1 MLIKLPIIL
10 NNKIDIINFKI
21 NKFENKFIIKPLI
34 ENKNDLYQCMVTNKE
49 FCMNKFHIK
58 FPYEIT
64 IIDNKYLFSNYF
76 FITAILNGFECEL
89 NFFSNILINIDK
101 HFNKKVTFYKIDYLL
116 NNIASI
122 TKKCNILIESKK
134 KFEDLGE
141 MATYLDG
148 QLTISLNLI
157 YLLLYKFPQNCSKDF
172 KDSNLREFIPKKI
185 INCLNLIK
193 NYKINFK
200 GNEDNSVLTHIDNII
215 NKKIQVQSLKKN
227 TYFFFELKENK
238 IIKMKIQSMDNTTET
253 VLLEDGRLIDSNI
266 CKVYSYNPKFLNQIN
281 LNYLIMELLKYDYKF
296 RLLISSRLFKKDEQP
311 ITNIINYIYL
321 DKTNYIYLSSLR
333 NLHFCFNNI
342 DKDHY
347 NDMEQNLELKILE
360 DGITNCEFVNYLHK
374 KYADDFSSKLEVL
387 RILFNKYTFPLAFNK
402 KKLNEN
408 FEVIIYFS
416 FLNINDIVKLVDKDK
431 IYLDNSILEIVP
443 VKLKNLYF
451 NLMKTYYQYNNGSL
465 ENITYNFKYYQDYIY
480 IYVIKNIIQG
490 NSIIS
495 NLFTNKEMYI
505 KMIDVYQRNF
515 ILLQLIND
523 LKWSNLSKRLDYIH
537 YIFKNDHLIYYQN
550 KLNKNL
556 FGDSIDYKIKNI
568 ILDKFSMYK
577 YLKQE
582 KDFIK
587 WTKFIKNNIN
597 ELYEKKISI
606 SDADLILLGKLIYK
620 LYNVQVQDLKDSK
633 YMDLINFCQKN
644 KKLILSDNRINLMIR
659 EKFNSIQFSLNLG
672 FFAKHLNFSIVSDQ
686 KIELE
691 ENIEINTINLQLK
704 KVTKKYYKYKGKYM
718 KTKNTTC
725 SSSYQI

>member
-34 ENKNDLYQCMVTNKE
+34 ENKDDLYQFMITNKE
-49 FCMNKFHIK
+49 FCMNTFHIK

-76 FITAILNGFECEL
+76 FITSILNGFHCEL
-89 NFFSNILINIDK
+89 NFFSNLLINIEK
-101 HFNKKVTFYKIDYLL
+101 HFNKKLNFFKLDYLL
-116 NNIASI
+116 NNVANI
-122 TKKCNILIESKK
+122 TKKCNILIETKK
-134 KFEDLGE
+134 KFEDLKE
-141 MATYLDG
+141 MESYLDT

-172 KDSNLREFIPKKI
+172 KESAIKEFIPNKI

-200 GNEDNSVLTHIDNII
+200 GNEDNPVLNHIDNIV
-215 NKKIQVQSLKKN
+215 NNKIQVYALKKN
-227 TYFFFELKENK
+227 NYFFFQLNENK
-238 IIKMKIQSMDNTTET
+238 IIKMKVQSMNNNTET
-253 VLLEDGRLIDSNI
+253 LLLEDGRLLDNNI
-266 CKVYSYNPKFLNQIN
+266 YKVYSYNPKFLDQVN
-281 LNYLIMELLKYDYKF
+281 LNHLIMELLKHDYHF
-296 RLLISSRLFKKDEQP
+296 RLLISSRLFKKEEQT

-321 DKTNYIYLSSLR
+321 DKSNYIYLSSLR

-342 DKDHY
+342 EKDYY
-347 NDMEQNLELKILE
+347 NNIEQNLEFKILE
-360 DGITNCEFVNYLHK
+360 DGITNCEFITYLHK
-374 KYADDFSSKLEVL
+374 KYTDDLSSKLDIL
-387 RILFNKYTFPLAFNK
+387 KILFNKYTFPLAFNK

-408 FEVIIYFS
+408 FEAIIYFS
-416 FLNINDIVKLVDKDK
+416 FLNINDIVKIVEGDK

-451 NLMKTYYQYNNGSL
+451 NLTKTYYQYTLCSL

-480 IYVIKNIIQG
+480 IYVIKNIIQ
-490 NSIIS
+490 NNTIIT
-495 NLFTNKEMYI
+495 NLFTNKEI
-505 KMIDVYQRNF
+505 FAKMIDTYQRNF
-515 ILLQLIND
+515 ILLQLVND
-523 LKWSNLSKRLDYIH
+523 LNWSNLSKRLDYLH
-537 YIFKNDHLIYYQN
+537 YIFKNENLIYYQN

-556 FGDSIDYKIKNI
+556 FGDTIDYKIKNI

-577 YLKQE
+577 YLKKE

-597 ELYEKKISI
+597 ELYEKKISV
-606 SDADLILLGKLIYK
+606 SDADLILLGKLIHK
-620 LYNVQVQDLKDSK
+620 LYNVEVQDLKDSK
-633 YMDLINFCQKN
+633 YIDLVNFCQKN

-672 FFAKHLNFSIVSDQ
+672 FFAKHLNFSNNIEQ

-691 ENIEINTINLQLK
+691 ENIEINTINMQLK

-718 KTKNTTC
+718 RTKTTTC
-725 SSSYQI
+725 SSSFQI

>member
-21 NKFENKFIIKPLI
+21 NKFENKFIIKPLT
-34 ENKNDLYQCMVTNKE
+34 ENKDDLYQFMVTNKE
-49 FCMNKFHIK
+49 FCMNTFHIK

-76 FITAILNGFECEL
+76 FITSILNGFHCEL
-89 NFFSNILINIDK
+89 NFFSNILINIEK
-101 HFNKKVTFYKIDYLL
+101 HFNKKLNFFKLDYLL
-116 NNIASI
+116 NNVANI
-122 TKKCNILIESKK
+122 TKKCNILIETKK
-134 KFEDLGE
+134 KFEDLKE
-141 MATYLDG
+141 MESYLDT

-172 KDSNLREFIPKKI
+172 KESAIKEFIPNKI

-200 GNEDNSVLTHIDNII
+200 GNEDIPILNHIDNIV
-215 NKKIQVQSLKKN
+215 NNKIQVYALKKN
-227 TYFFFELKENK
+227 NYFFFQLNENK
-238 IIKMKIQSMDNTTET
+238 IIKMKVQSMNNNTET
-253 VLLEDGRLIDSNI
+253 LLLEDGRLLDNNI
-266 CKVYSYNPKFLNQIN
+266 YKVYSYNPKFLDQVN
-281 LNYLIMELLKYDYKF
+281 LNHLIMELLKHDYHF
-296 RLLISSRLFKKDEQP
+296 RLLISSRLFKKEEQS

-321 DKTNYIYLSSLR
+321 DKSNYIYLSSLR

-342 DKDHY
+342 EKDYY
-347 NDMEQNLELKILE
+347 NNIEQNLEFKILE
-360 DGITNCEFVNYLHK
+360 DDITNYEFITYLHK
-374 KYADDFSSKLEVL
+374 KYTDDFSSKLDIL
-387 RILFNKYTFPLAFNK
+387 KILFNKYTFPLAFNK

-408 FEVIIYFS
+408 FEAIIYFS
-416 FLNINDIVKLVDKDK
+416 FLNINDIVKIVEGDK

-451 NLMKTYYQYNNGSL
+451 NLTKTYYQYKLCSL

-480 IYVIKNIIQG
+480 IYVIKNIIQ
-490 NSIIS
+490 NNTIIT
-495 NLFTNKEMYI
+495 NLFTNKEI
-505 KMIDVYQRNF
+505 FAKMIDIYQRNF
-515 ILLQLIND
+515 ILLQLVND
-523 LKWSNLSKRLDYIH
+523 LNWSNLSKRLDYLH
-537 YIFKNDHLIYYQN
+537 YIFKNENLIYYQN

-556 FGDSIDYKIKNI
+556 FDDTIDYKIKNI

-577 YLKQE
+577 YLKKE

-597 ELYEKKISI
+597 ELYEKKISV
-606 SDADLILLGKLIYK
+606 SDADLILLGKLIHK
-620 LYNVQVQDLKDSK
+620 LYNVEVQDLKDSK
-633 YMDLINFCQKN
+633 YIDLVNFCQKN

-672 FFAKHLNFSIVSDQ
+672 FFAKHLNFSNNIEQ

-691 ENIEINTINLQLK
+691 ENIEINTINMQLK

-718 KTKNTTC
+718 RTKTTTC
-725 SSSYQI
+725 SSSFQI

>member
-21 NKFENKFIIKPLI
+21 NKFENKFIIKPLT
-34 ENKNDLYQCMVTNKE
+34 ENKDDLYQFMVTNKE
-49 FCMNKFHIK
+49 FCMNTFHIK

-76 FITAILNGFECEL
+76 FITSILNGFHCEL
-89 NFFSNILINIDK
+89 NFFSNILINIEK
-101 HFNKKVTFYKIDYLL
+101 HFNKKLNFFKLDYLL
-116 NNIASI
+116 NNVANI
-122 TKKCNILIESKK
+122 TKKCNILIETKK
-134 KFEDLGE
+134 KFEDLKE
-141 MATYLDG
+141 MESYLDT

-172 KDSNLREFIPKKI
+172 KESAIKEFIPNKI

-200 GNEDNSVLTHIDNII
+200 GNEDNSVLNHIDNIV
-215 NKKIQVQSLKKN
+215 NNKIQVYALKKN
-227 TYFFFELKENK
+227 NYFFFQLNENK
-238 IIKMKIQSMDNTTET
+238 IIKMKVQSMNNNTET
-253 VLLEDGRLIDSNI
+253 LLLEDGRLLDNNI
-266 CKVYSYNPKFLNQIN
+266 YKVYSYNPKFLDQVN
-281 LNYLIMELLKYDYKF
+281 LNHLIMELLKHDYHF
-296 RLLISSRLFKKDEQP
+296 RLLISSRLFKKEEQS

-321 DKTNYIYLSSLR
+321 DKSNYIYLSSLR

-342 DKDHY
+342 EKDYY
-347 NDMEQNLELKILE
+347 NNIEQNLEFKILE
-360 DGITNCEFVNYLHK
+360 DDITNYEFITYLHK
-374 KYADDFSSKLEVL
+374 KYTDDFSSKLDIL
-387 RILFNKYTFPLAFNK
+387 KILFNKYTFPLAFNK

-408 FEVIIYFS
+408 FEAIIYFS
-416 FLNINDIVKLVDKDK
+416 FLNINDIVKIVEGDK

-451 NLMKTYYQYNNGSL
+451 NLTKTYYQYKLCSL

-480 IYVIKNIIQG
+480 IYVIKNIIQ
-490 NSIIS
+490 NNTIIT
-495 NLFTNKEMYI
+495 NLFTNKEI
-505 KMIDVYQRNF
+505 FAKMIDIYQRNF
-515 ILLQLIND
+515 ILLQLVND
-523 LKWSNLSKRLDYIH
+523 LNWSNLSKRLDYLH
-537 YIFKNDHLIYYQN
+537 YIFKNENLIYYQN

-556 FGDSIDYKIKNI
+556 FDDTIDYKIKNI

-577 YLKQE
+577 YLKKE

-597 ELYEKKISI
+597 ELYEKKISV
-606 SDADLILLGKLIYK
+606 SDADLILLGKLIHK
-620 LYNVQVQDLKDSK
+620 LYNVEVQDLKDSK
-633 YMDLINFCQKN
+633 YIDLVNFCQKN

-672 FFAKHLNFSIVSDQ
+672 FFAKHLNFSNNIEQ

-691 ENIEINTINLQLK
+691 ENIEINTINMQLK

-718 KTKNTTC
+718 RTKTTTC
-725 SSSYQI
+725 SSSFQI

>member
-21 NKFENKFIIKPLI
+21 NKFENKFIIKPLT
-34 ENKNDLYQCMVTNKE
+34 ENKDDLYQFMVTNKE
-49 FCMNKFHIK
+49 FCMNTFHIK

-76 FITAILNGFECEL
+76 FITSILNGFHCEL
-89 NFFSNILINIDK
+89 NFFSNILINIEK
-101 HFNKKVTFYKIDYLL
+101 HFNKKLNFFKLDYLL
-116 NNIASI
+116 NHVANI
-122 TKKCNILIESKK
+122 TKKCNILIETKK
-134 KFEDLGE
+134 KFEDLKE
-141 MATYLDG
+141 MESYLDT

-172 KDSNLREFIPKKI
+172 KESAIKEFIPNKI

-200 GNEDNSVLTHIDNII
+200 GNEDIPILNHIDNIV
-215 NKKIQVQSLKKN
+215 NNKIQVYALKKN
-227 TYFFFELKENK
+227 NYFFFQLNENK
-238 IIKMKIQSMDNTTET
+238 IIKMKVQSMNNNTET
-253 VLLEDGRLIDSNI
+253 LLLEDGRLLDNNI
-266 CKVYSYNPKFLNQIN
+266 YKVYSYNPKFLDQVN
-281 LNYLIMELLKYDYKF
+281 LNHLIMELLKHDYHF
-296 RLLISSRLFKKDEQP
+296 RLLISSRLFKKEEQS

-321 DKTNYIYLSSLR
+321 DKSNYIYLSSLR

-342 DKDHY
+342 EKDYY
-347 NDMEQNLELKILE
+347 NNIEQNLEFKILE
-360 DGITNCEFVNYLHK
+360 DDITNYEFITYLHK
-374 KYADDFSSKLEVL
+374 KYTDDFSSKLDIL
-387 RILFNKYTFPLAFNK
+387 KILFNKYTFPLAFNK

-408 FEVIIYFS
+408 FEAIIYFS
-416 FLNINDIVKLVDKDK
+416 FLNINNIVKIVEGDK

-451 NLMKTYYQYNNGSL
+451 NLTKTYYQYKLCSL

-480 IYVIKNIIQG
+480 IYVIKNIIQ
-490 NSIIS
+490 NNTIIT
-495 NLFTNKEMYI
+495 NLFTNKEI
-505 KMIDVYQRNF
+505 FAKMIDIYQRNF
-515 ILLQLIND
+515 ILLQLVND
-523 LKWSNLSKRLDYIH
+523 LNWSNLSKRLDYLH
-537 YIFKNDHLIYYQN
+537 YIFKNENLIYYQN

-556 FGDSIDYKIKNI
+556 FGDTIDYKIKNI

-577 YLKQE
+577 YLKKE

-597 ELYEKKISI
+597 ELYEKKISV
-606 SDADLILLGKLIYK
+606 SDADLILLGKLIHK
-620 LYNVQVQDLKDSK
+620 LYNVEVQDLKDSK
-633 YMDLINFCQKN
+633 YIDLVNFCQKN

-672 FFAKHLNFSIVSDQ
+672 FFAKHLNFSNNIEQ

-691 ENIEINTINLQLK
+691 ENIEINTINMQLK

-718 KTKNTTC
+718 RTKTTTC
-725 SSSYQI
+725 SSSFQI